1 MGGIGKKQQR
11 FFKSLSST
19 GRKIKTYSKPVL
31 IGTGCWRKL
40 EAVTFSKL
48 KTFRPAVP
56 GVPGFTEMKKINPK
70 ITVQKFI
77 AGVIWVWR
85 PHCSLTTE
93 QANKQE
99 IKSE

>member
-1 MGGIGKKQQR
+1 MFEEAKAGN
-11 FFKSLSST
+11 F
-19 GRKIKTYSKPVL
+19 SKPE
-31 IGTGCWRKL
+31 ISG
-40 EAVTFSKL
+40 
-48 KTFRPAVP
+48 VP
-56 GVPGFTEMKKINPK
+56 GVLGFIEKKKIDPK
-70 ITVQKFI
+70 TIVQSFI